1 MTSKINSKIK
11 EWFDLVRGFNY
22 LKQTMKNCLWIDL
35 EMTGLDETKDV
46 ILELAAV
53 VTNYALDIKE
63 EYQQIVYQP
72 KEVLDN
78 MNDWCKEHHGKSG
91 LTAAV
96 PKGKPLEHVE
106 KDVLDLIG
114 RHFKRD
120 ERPVLAGNSIW
131 NDRKFIDRYMP
142 GLSKRLHYRMI
153 DVSSFKEIYREQY
166 GIKFEKANAHRA
178 VGDIQESIKE
188 LKHYL
193 AFVQIPQKT

>member
-1 MTSKINSKIK
+1 
-11 EWFDLVRGFNY
+11 
-22 LKQTMKNCLWIDL
+22 MKNCLWIDL

-53 VTNYALDIKE
+53 ITDYTLDIKE
-63 EYQQIVYQP
+63 EYEQVVYQP

-91 LTAAV
+91 LTALV
-96 PKGKPLEHVE
+96 PTGKALAHVE
-106 KDVLDLIG
+106 KDVLELIN
-114 RHFKRD
+114 RNFKKD

-131 NDRKFIDRYMP
+131 NDRKFIDKYMP
-142 GLSKRLHYRMI
+142 DLSKRLHYRMI
-153 DVSSFKEIYREQY
+153 DVSSYKEIYREVY
-166 GIKFEKANAHRA
+166 GIKFDKKNAHRA

-193 AFVQIPQKT
+193 SFVVPPKKL